1 MNIYWRGFITGILI
15 FFVAGILYEYSI
27 DLLYYY
33 TKLFGAVKST
43 DSIEAG
49 PIKITLS
56 NATEWSTVFKM
67 MTTILGTYLG
77 VKIINKVIK

>member
-33 TKLFGAVKST
+33 TKLFEAVK
-43 DSIEAG
+43 G

>member
-1 MNIYWRGFITGILI
+1 MYKRGLATGIL
-15 FFVAGILYEYSI
+15 FAVAGFLLWDYCN

-33 TKLFGAVKST
+33 RLLFEEPLST

-49 PIKITLS
+49 PFKITLS

-67 MTTILGTYLG
+67 LVTILGTYAGFKL
-77 VKIINKVIK
+77 INKTIK